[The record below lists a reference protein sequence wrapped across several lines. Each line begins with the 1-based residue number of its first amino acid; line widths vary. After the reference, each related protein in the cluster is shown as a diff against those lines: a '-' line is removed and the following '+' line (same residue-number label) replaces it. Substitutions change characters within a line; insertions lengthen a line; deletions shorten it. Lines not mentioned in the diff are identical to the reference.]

1 MGRWRVL
8 VALAVLVAGV
18 SVLSGAVT
26 AEIAGVER
34 GDTDDVGAN
43 QAIPTGDVKLANEPV
58 FLDEAQETG
67 ITLVGTL
74 SGAEVGVLEIVNEV
88 TDVGETLEVEAGQW
102 NRDVPPAV
110 LEELQEGDIIRAALF
125 QPESGELLGRARTR
139 IAVQGEPPYG
149 SVSVDTPLFAGQDGF
164 NVEFNS
170 PESEAVLRVRND
182 ATGGQVSTVVDGD
195 GTVSVEAGE
204 LGGIRVG
211 EYVVAELLG
220 PGGDPLLSEEVV
232 RVTTD
237 EAPSV
242 ALQDPI
248 FDTDTEVSVTVS
260 DLATIEGS
268 GWLRVE
274 NQQTE
279 QGEVVELS
287 EDQEVE
293 VTADQL
299 GGLEPG
305 DTILAELSAS
315 ESGDVVLDR
324 DTTTVTEQAATGSV
338 DLEDQVLADEGLFN
352 ATITS
357 LDNAGGSGW
366 LGVENLN
373 NSGPSLS
380 TEVVAGDVVS
390 FTADEVGGFQPGD
403 TLEATLAADS
413 DFVDVL
419 DTDTTTVTEAAEP
432 TGTVDLEDQV
442 LADEGILNATI
453 TGLDNAGGSGFLRVE
468 NLDNA
473 DSFVS
478 AEVVAGEVVS
488 LTAGEVGGF
497 QPGDTLEARL
507 AADSDFVDVLD
518 TDSTTVTEQAEPTGA
533 VDIEDQIL
541 ADEGLLNVTIT
552 ALDNAGGSGFLRVE
566 NLDNTDPS
574 VSSEVVAGDVVSVA
588 ATDIGGFQAG
598 DTLEARLAADSDFVD
613 VLDTDTTTVTE
624 EAQPT
629 GTVDLEDQILASEG
643 LLNVTITALDS
654 AGGSGFLR
662 VENLDNA
669 DSFVSADVVAGDVVS
684 VAATDIGGFQPGDT
698 LEARI
703 AADNDFV
710 DILDTDSTTVTEQAE
725 PTGAVDLEDQILAD
739 EGLFNATITSLDNAG
754 GSGFL
759 RVENLDNADSFVSAE
774 VVAGEVV
781 SLTATDIGGF
791 QAGDTL
797 EARLAADSDF
807 VDILDTDTTT
817 VSESDTGE
825 PVIALASIDHP
836 ATIAADESL
845 DVGYTLE
852 NTGDAA
858 GTESSVTL
866 LVGGTAV
873 DTDSDVSVPAGGTV
887 TGTVTFQNQDGYS
900 GEETVAFT
908 VELSTFDDAEGG
920 TVDIEET
927 PAQPAFVVDILET
940 SAPVV
945 AGGTLSVE
953 ANVTNTG
960 AADEQQ
966 VELDIEGL
974 GGDSTSLAL
983 DSGEST
989 TETFTVATASGD
1001 AGEYTATV
1009 SSEDTQDST
1018 GVTVLEA
1025 SDTPEFVV
1033 DILGTGSPVLGG
1045 NELVVTVEITNTGGP
1060 DEQQVELGIDG
1071 LGGDST
1077 SVSLDSGESTTETL
1091 TVGTTAG
1098 DVGEYTATVSSENSQ
1113 DSTPVAVT
1121 ETGEF
1126 VVSITG
1132 TNSPVTEGATLQVE
1146 AEIANTGGDDTQ
1158 TLTLDA
1164 GALGTVETGVSL
1176 AGGET
1181 TQQSFTIETRPGDT
1195 GEYTATVSSEDTQD
1209 STPVVVQ
1216 DGEFVVSIVE
1226 TNSPVDTGQQIEVL
1240 VEITNTGA
1248 EDTQTVSVD
1257 TELGGEEVSV
1267 SLGGGATTTETF
1279 TVQTTAGDSGEYT
1292 ATAASED
1299 TEDSAPVVVRG
1310 DNTGGSDP
1318 AAFNITITET
1328 NAPVEAGGTLQVEVN
1343 ISNTGGTEATRTVT
1357 TEVGGLGSIETTVTL
1372 AADESTTES
1381 FTLETA
1387 PGDTGEYEATA
1398 ATETDQDNALLAV
1411 TPSAGQQ
1418 GNATFEVTV
1427 ESVSTPPGGDGEFEA
1442 NVTVAN
1448 VGDAE
1453 GTETVTLSSNGTER
1467 GNETVT
1473 LAGGTAET
1481 LTFTWE
1487 QTLAV
1492 DNETTLEVTA
1502 TAGGDTDVTEATL
1515 TPAQSGDGGGSGG
1528 ISPTTG
1534 FGLLL
1539 LVALL
1544 LGLYYYVRRRQLRD
1558 QSGGGSDDDDG
1569 DGDTEGAG
1577 DGGGDDDSGTG
1588 GVTRVR
1594 SGGDSGDDNDS
1605 EAGDVTRV
1613 RSGGSSGDDDDS
1625 GAGDVAEVRS
1635 GGGPG
1640 GGDDN

>member
-1 MGRWRVL
+1 MTSTQQTGRGSAEGFRQGRTVVSRWRVL
-8 VALAVLVAGV
+8 IGLAVLVAGV
-18 SVLSGAVT
+18 FVLSGAVT
-26 AEIAGVER
+26 AEVIDAGAER
-34 GDTDDVGAN
+34 GDSDDVGAN
-43 QAIPTGDVKLANEPV
+43 QAIPTGDVGVVDEPV
-58 FLDEAQETG
+58 FLEEAQETG

-74 SGAEVGVLEIVNEV
+74 NGVEVGVLEILIEG
-88 TDVGETLEVEAGQW
+88 TDVGETLEVEAGEW

-110 LEELQEGDIIRAALF
+110 LEELQEGQIIEAALF

-164 NVEFNS
+164 GVNFES
-170 PESEAVLRVRND
+170 PESEAVLHVQNA
-182 ATGGQVSTVVDGD
+182 ATGEQVSTVVDGD
-195 GTVSVEAGE
+195 GTVPVEAGE

-220 PGGDPLLSEEVV
+220 PEEELLLSEEVV

-248 FDTDTEVSVTVS
+248 FDTDTGVEVAVS
-260 DLATIEGS
+260 NLATIEGS

-293 VTADQL
+293 VTAEQL

-324 DTTTVTEQAATGSV
+324 DTTTVTEQAATGTV
-338 DLEDQVLADEGLFN
+338 DLEGQIRADEGLFN
-352 ATITS
+352 ATITA

-373 NSGPSLS
+373 NSGPSVS
-380 TEVVAGDVVS
+380 TS
-390 FTADEVGGFQPGD
+390 VG
-403 TLEATLAADS
+403 
-413 DFVDVL
+413 
-419 DTDTTTVTEAAEP
+419 
-432 TGTVDLEDQV
+432 
-442 LADEGILNATI
+442 
-453 TGLDNAGGSGFLRVE
+453 
-468 NLDNA
+468 
-473 DSFVS
+473 
-478 AEVVAGEVVS
+478 AGEVVS
-488 LTAGEVGGF
+488 LTADEVGGF

-507 AADSDFVDVLD
+507 AADNDFVDILD
-518 TDSTTVTEQAEPTGA
+518 TDSTTVTEAAEPTGT
-533 VDIEDQIL
+533 VDIEDEIL
-541 ADEGLLNVTIT
+541 AEEGLFNATIT
-552 ALDNAGGSGFLRVE
+552 SLDNADGSGFLRIE
-566 NLDNTDPS
+566 NLDNADS
-574 VSSEVVAGDVVSVA
+574 FVSANVVAGDVVSVA

-624 EAQPT
+624 AAEPT
-629 GTVDLEDQILASEG
+629 GSVDLEDQILAEEG
-643 LLNVTITALDS
+643 LVNVTITALNN

-669 DSFVSADVVAGDVVS
+669 DSFVSADVVTGDVVS
-684 VAATDIGGFQPGDT
+684 VAAT
-698 LEARI
+698 
-703 AADNDFV
+703 N
-710 DILDTDSTTVTEQAE
+710 
-725 PTGAVDLEDQILAD
+725 
-739 EGLFNATITSLDNAG
+739 
-754 GSGFL
+754 
-759 RVENLDNADSFVSAE
+759 
-774 VVAGEVV
+774 
-781 SLTATDIGGF
+781 IGGF

-825 PVIALASIDHP
+825 PAIVLASIDHP

-873 DTDSDVSVPAGGTV
+873 DTDGDVSVPAGGTV
-887 TGTVTFQNQDGYS
+887 TGTLTLQNQDGYS
-900 GEETVAFT
+900 GGETVAFT

-927 PAQPAFVVDILET
+927 PTQSAFVVDIVET

-953 ANVTNTG
+953 LNVTNTG

-966 VELDIEGL
+966 VELDIGAL
-974 GGDSTSLAL
+974 GGDSTPLAL
-983 DSGEST
+983 DNGEST
-989 TETFTVATASGD
+989 VVTLSVATAPGD

-1113 DSTPVAVT
+1113 DSADVAVT

-1132 TNSPVTEGATLQVE
+1132 TNSPVTEGAVLQVE
-1146 AEIANTGGDDTQ
+1146 TEITNTGGDDTQ
-1158 TLTLDA
+1158 TLTLSA

-1181 TQQSFTIETRPGDT
+1181 TQQLFTVETAPGDT
-1195 GEYTATVSSEDTQD
+1195 GEHTATVSSEDTED

-1216 DGEFVVSIVE
+1216 DGEFVVSIAE
-1226 TNSPVDTGQQIEVL
+1226 TNSPVDAGQQIEVV

-1279 TVQTTAGDSGEYT
+1279 TVQTTPGDSGEYT

-1299 TEDSAPVVVRG
+1299 TEDSAPVVVQG
-1310 DNTGGSDP
+1310 DSTGGSDP
-1318 AAFNITITET
+1318 AAFNVTITET
-1328 NAPVEAGGTLQVEVN
+1328 NAPVEEGETLQIEVN

-1372 AADESTTES
+1372 AANESVTES
-1381 FTLETA
+1381 FTVETA
-1387 PGDTGEYEATA
+1387 AGDTGEYEATA

-1411 TPSAGQQ
+1411 TSPTGQQ

-1427 ESVSTPPGGDGEFEA
+1427 EGVSTPPGGDGEFEA
-1442 NVTVAN
+1442 NVTVTN

-1467 GNETVT
+1467 GSETVT
-1473 LAGGTAET
+1473 LAGGAAET

-1487 QTLAV
+1487 QALAV

-1515 TPAQSGDGGGSGG
+1515 SPAEDGDGGGSGD

-1558 QSGGGSDDDDG
+1558 RSGGGSDDDDG
-1569 DGDTEGAG
+1569 DGDTAGSG
-1577 DGGGDDDSGTG
+1577 DGGGDDDSGSG
-1588 GVTRVR
+1588 GVAEVRSGGGSDGGDDDSGSGDVARVR
-1594 SGGDSGDDNDS
+1594 SGDGSD
-1605 EAGDVTRV
+1605 
-1613 RSGGSSGDDDDS
+1613 GGDDDS
-1625 GAGDVAEVRS
+1625 GSGGVAEVRS

-1640 GGDDN
+1640 DGDDDSGSGDVAEVRSRGGPGDGDSN